1 MRRVFITLIAFA
13 IAASV
18 FAEKVTLL
26 SFNMGARNRTA
37 TEVATMIFASGADI
51 AFIQEIWVKSPQ
63 NTALKT
69 MTAQLQRDSGSDWD
83 FVTTSAYCLTEPQTV
98 GEENY
103 KTGGNG
109 QNNAILYNKQKL
121 RLTDLADDIGFTH
134 FDGDYLFDKNT
145 VQLVRV
151 SLAAAPDHTAVG
163 INVHLPYTD
172 KAHRARD
179 LRTLERLYS
188 RYKLRIGVII
198 AGDFNYHRKDL
209 TTRNFDAVDGTE
221 RWYSDRNVGI
231 PTTLSSK
238 ATDAVVFAND
248 YDHFIYSPGITVTTE
263 MHRAFS
269 DTKEKVIPSIPFGTT
284 TYTNSIDYHKAVSDH
299 VPIMLVLEM

>member
-1 MRRVFITLIAFA
+1 MRRICITLIAFA
-13 IAASV
+13 LAAGV

-37 TEVATMIFASGADI
+37 TEVATMIFVSGADI

-63 NTALKT
+63 NAALKT

-98 GEENY
+98 GEETY
-103 KTGGNG
+103 KSGGNG
-109 QNNAILYNKQKL
+109 QNNAILYNKSKL
-121 RLTDLADDIGFTH
+121 SLTDLADDIGFTH
-134 FDGDYLFDKNT
+134 FDGDFLFDKNT
-145 VQLVRV
+145 VQLVRI
-151 SLAAAPDHTAVG
+151 SLASAPDHSAVG

-179 LRTLERLYS
+179 LRTLERLYA
-188 RYKLRIGVII
+188 RYKLRTGVII

-209 TTRNFDAVDGTE
+209 TKRNFDFVDGTE
-221 RWYSDRNVGI
+221 RWFSDLNAGI
-231 PTTLSSK
+231 PTTLSTK
-238 ATDAVVFAND
+238 GDTFVQFAND

-269 DTKEKVIPSIPFGTT
+269 DSNERTCERILFGTT
-284 TYTNSIDYHKAVSDH
+284 EYTSSVTFRKEVSDH
-299 VPIMLVLEM
+299 VPIVMVIEM